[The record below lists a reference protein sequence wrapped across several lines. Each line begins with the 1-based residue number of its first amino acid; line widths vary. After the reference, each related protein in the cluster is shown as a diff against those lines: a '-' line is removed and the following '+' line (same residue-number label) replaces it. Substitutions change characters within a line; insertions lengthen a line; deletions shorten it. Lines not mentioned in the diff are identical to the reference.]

1 MNDIQLKRVCV
12 CVCVS
17 PALGRTELLRI
28 NLREVDVAA
37 DVDLALIAERIQ
49 GFSGADITN
58 VCR

>member
-1 MNDIQLKRVCV
+1 M